1 LIQVPK
7 FVEFVGAEN
16 AAAGMSRGLVERTDD
31 WGRLVARAQR
41 ILAEVQNELTRA
53 QIKFLADQFYDL
65 EQGAPLIAAAR
76 ILYAASQAD
85 SLEPSHRLRLALCS
99 AAAFSM
105 YGNFPSAYAVI
116 KNTLQLSE
124 TLSSRIWLAIGCFS
138 PRFLGEARIRA
149 IETGDKLSSSA
160 IEALQSYLVTGQ
172 SKQIYL
178 IDQLILDSF
187 ATCEDNLENI
197 LLGYARVSLRHLQL
211 LSTRESLSRFQS
223 LPQAV
228 IGQLIDAGIPTL
240 LPSQFAVLCRS
251 SLLRS
256 SYNSLVCLPTSTGKT
271 LIGEL
276 AIAAA
281 LSAKPGLAIY
291 LAPYIAIG
299 LQAARALK
307 EHLPR
312 PYRVHTLV
320 GGLNP
325 DPQIDTSRFPEVVV
339 ATPERF
345 DSMLRRFNALQD
357 LRIVVVDEAHVVS
370 DGARGVRLEALLS
383 RLRLQQESGRAFRIL

>member
-1 LIQVPK
+1 
-7 FVEFVGAEN
+7 
-16 AAAGMSRGLVERTDD
+16 MSRGLVERTDD

-53 QIKFLADQFYDL
+53 QSKFSVEQFYDL

-76 ILYAASQAD
+76 ILDAASQAD
-85 SLEPSHRLRLALCS
+85 SLQPSHRLRLALCS

-105 YGNFPSAYAVI
+105 YGNFPSAHAVI
-116 KNTLQLSE
+116 KNTLHLSE
-124 TLSSRIWLAIGCFS
+124 TLSSRVWLAIGCLS

-160 IEALQSYLVTGQ
+160 IEALQSFLVTGE
-172 SKQIYL
+172 SKQISRV
-178 IDQLILDSF
+178 DQLILESF
-187 ATCEDNLENI
+187 AFCADNLENI
-197 LLGYARVSLRHLQL
+197 LLGYARVSLRQIQL
-211 LSTRESLSRFQS
+211 LSARRALSQFQS
-223 LPQAV
+223 LPQSV
-228 IGQLIDAGIPTL
+228 IGQLIDSGISTL
-240 LPSQFAVLCRS
+240 LPSQFTVLCQS

-256 SYNSLVCLPTSTGKT
+256 SSNSLVCLPTSTGKT

-276 AIAAA
+276 AIAST

-320 GGLNP
+320 GGSIL
-325 DPQIDTSRFPEVVV
+325 I
-339 ATPERF
+339 
-345 DSMLRRFNALQD
+345 RRSIRLD
-357 LRIVVVDEAHVVS
+357 LPRWWSPPLKRI
-370 DGARGVRLEALLS
+370 
-383 RLRLQQESGRAFRIL
+383 RIRC